1 MWTWWVWTGSHV
13 DLVGVDLVGVDLV
26 GVGCHF
32 RLKPLLREF
41 FRDLDVTS
49 APALTLVSD
58 GLLHRVAFSVR
69 VYRITKSKNAEKG
82 KNEGPKMLILD
93 KMGQKRPKNGKKDP
107 LK

>member
-1 MWTWWVWTGSHV
+1 M
-13 DLVGVDLVGVDLV
+13 LMVGGGGLRAAKEI
-26 GVGCHF
+26 HF
-32 RLKPLLREF
+32 RLKPLLREL

-69 VYRITKSKNAEKG
+69 VYRRQKSLKSENR

-93 KMGQKRPKNGKKDP
+93 KMGQK
-107 LK
+107 